1 MKVTLHTI
9 DEKIQDYADVIQDC
23 ISKRHIA
30 KAMEDEA
37 AEIKA
42 TADSVIQLVIAETG
56 VDSFESDAGVYKLV
70 TRNPTSFNKDKCK
83 DLLLKA
89 GVNSDIVV
97 TAFADA
103 TEKKPPSSSMG
114 FYPPKA
120 KKGGA

>member
-1 MKVTLHTI
+1 MKVTLSTI
-9 DEKIQDYADVIQDC
+9 DEKIHDYIDVIQDC

-42 TADSVIQLVIAETG
+42 TADSIIQLVIAETG

-70 TRNPTSFNKDKCK
+70 KRNPTSFNKDTCK

-89 GVNSDIVV
+89 GVDSDTVV
-97 TAFADA
+97 KAFEGA
-103 TEKKPPSSSMG
+103 TEKKPTTSSMG

-120 KKGGA
+120 KKGGN